1 MTYYLLLKGDT
12 EKDVMFETNV
22 LGEESFGV
30 FYPSIGF
37 ILMNKIVNER
47 PELLEDIKILDDHKT
62 SHTITEFLDKL
73 EKWRIKKA
81 LLLCFLFVSLI
92 VTFGGFYEDYKLG
105 RL

>member
-22 LGEESFGV
+22 LGEESIGV

-37 ILMNKIVNER
+37 ILMNKIINQR

-81 LLLCFLFVSLI
+81 
-92 VTFGGFYEDYKLG
+92 
-105 RL
+105 

>member
-37 ILMNKIVNER
+37 ILMIKIINQR
-47 PELLEDIKILDDHKT
+47 PELLEDIKILDEHKT

-81 LLLCFLFVSLI
+81 
-92 VTFGGFYEDYKLG
+92 
-105 RL
+105 

>member
-12 EKDVMFETNV
+12 EKDAMFETNV

-37 ILMNKIVNER
+37 NIMSRIINDR

-73 EKWRIKKA
+73 EKWRIKRA
-81 LLLCFLFVSLI
+81 
-92 VTFGGFYEDYKLG
+92 
-105 RL
+105 

>member
-62 SHTITEFLDKL
+62 SHTITESLDKL

-81 LLLCFLFVSLI
+81 
-92 VTFGGFYEDYKLG
+92 
-105 RL
+105 